1 MVRWGCCSRVASCVP
16 IFKPL
21 QLPTLTA
28 PVPLVNIAIYSRFLK
43 KEHTTF
49 VQLLINALAKREA
62 QVFLYE
68 EYYKSFDQRIDL
80 PAKFYTFQDHES
92 FRQQSIDV
100 VISLGGDGTILDLVT
115 IVRDTGTPI
124 MGINLGRLGF
134 LAMIE
139 KNRLDQAIDALY
151 NDSFTTDQRSV
162 LYLESWPP
170 LFGNDNFALNDFTIL
185 KRDTS
190 SMVIIHAYVN
200 GEFLNSY
207 WADGIIVAT
216 PTGST
221 GYSLSCGGPIIF
233 PRSGNFII
241 TPVAPHNLNVRPIV
255 LSDTAVIS
263 FEVEGRAKN
272 FLCTLDSRYETIT
285 TDFQLAVR
293 RADFSINLLRFTDR
307 NFLYM
312 IREKLKWGID
322 SRNY

>member
-1 MVRWGCCSRVASCVP
+1 M
-16 IFKPL
+16 K
-21 QLPTLTA
+21 
-28 PVPLVNIAIYSRFLK
+28 IAIYSRFLK
-43 KEHTTF
+43 KEHISF
-49 VQLLINALAKREA
+49 VQILFDILAQRDAEL
-62 QVFLYE
+62 FIFE
-68 EYYKSFDQRIDL
+68 EYYQSFKDQIKIQQKLELFKAHEDFKVQNID
-80 PAKFYTFQDHES
+80 FM
-92 FRQQSIDV
+92 
-100 VISLGGDGTILDLVT
+100 ISLGGDGTILDLVT
-115 IVRDTGTPI
+115 IVRDTGVPI

-139 KNRLDQAIDALY
+139 KNRIEQALDALY
-151 NDSFTTDQRSV
+151 SDSFTLDQRSI
-162 LYLESWPP
+162 LYLESSPSI
-170 LFGNDNFALNDFTIL
+170 FGDKNFALNDFTIL

-190 SMVIIHAYVN
+190 SMVIIHTYVN

-233 PRSGNFII
+233 PKSGNFII

-255 LSDTAVIS
+255 LSDNAVIS

-272 FLCTLDSRYETIT
+272 FLCTLDSRYETIDT
-285 TDFQLAVR
+285 HFQLAVR
-293 RADFSINLLRFTDR
+293 KADFQVNLVRFTDR

>member
-1 MVRWGCCSRVASCVP
+1 M
-16 IFKPL
+16 K
-21 QLPTLTA
+21 
-28 PVPLVNIAIYSRFLK
+28 IAIYSRFLK
-43 KEHTTF
+43 KDHISF
-49 VQLLINALAKREA
+49 VQILFDILAQRDAEL
-62 QVFLYE
+62 FIFE
-68 EYYKSFDQRIDL
+68 DYYKSFDDRIKIQQKL
-80 PAKFYTFQDHES
+80 ELFQEHED
-92 FRQQSIDV
+92 FKAQNIDFM
-100 VISLGGDGTILDLVT
+100 ISLGGDGTILDVVT
-115 IVRDTGTPI
+115 IVRDTEVPI

-139 KNRLDQAIDALY
+139 KTRIEQAFDAIY
-151 NDSFTTDQRSV
+151 SDSYTLDQRSI
-162 LYLESWPP
+162 LYLESSPSI
-170 LFGNDNFALNDFTIL
+170 FGDKNFALNDFTIL

-190 SMVIIHAYVN
+190 SMVIIHTYVN

-233 PRSGNFII
+233 PKSGNFII

-255 LSDTAVIS
+255 LSDNAVIS

-272 FLCTLDSRYETIT
+272 FLCTLDSRYETIDT
-285 TDFQLAVR
+285 HFQLAVR
-293 RADFSINLLRFTDR
+293 KADFQVNLVRFTDR

>member
-1 MVRWGCCSRVASCVP
+1 M
-16 IFKPL
+16 K
-21 QLPTLTA
+21 
-28 PVPLVNIAIYSRFLK
+28 IAIYSRFLK
-43 KEHTTF
+43 KDHIYF
-49 VQLLINALAKREA
+49 VQILFDILAQRDAEL
-62 QVFLYE
+62 FIFE
-68 EYYKSFDQRIDL
+68 DYYKSFDDRIKIQQKL
-80 PAKFYTFQDHES
+80 ELFQEHED
-92 FRQQSIDV
+92 FKAQNIDFM
-100 VISLGGDGTILDLVT
+100 ISLGGDGTILDVVT
-115 IVRDTGTPI
+115 IVRDTEVPI

-139 KNRLDQAIDALY
+139 KTRIEQAFDAIY
-151 NDSFTTDQRSV
+151 SDSYTLDQRSI
-162 LYLESWPP
+162 LYLESSPSI
-170 LFGNDNFALNDFTIL
+170 FGEKNFALNDFTIL

-190 SMVIIHAYVN
+190 SMVIIHTYVN

-233 PRSGNFII
+233 PKSGNFII

-255 LSDTAVIS
+255 LSDNAVIS

-272 FLCTLDSRYETIT
+272 FLCTLDSRYETIDT
-285 TDFQLAVR
+285 HFQLAVR
-293 RADFSINLLRFTDR
+293 KADFQVNLVRFTDR

>member
-1 MVRWGCCSRVASCVP
+1 M
-16 IFKPL
+16 K
-21 QLPTLTA
+21 
-28 PVPLVNIAIYSRFLK
+28 IAIYSRFLK
-43 KEHTTF
+43 KDHISF
-49 VQLLINALAKREA
+49 VQILFDILAQKDAEL
-62 QVFLYE
+62 FIFE
-68 EYYKSFDQRIDL
+68 DYYKSFDDQLKIQR
-80 PAKFYTFQDHES
+80 KFELFKDHEDFKS
-92 FRQQSIDV
+92 QNIDFM
-100 VISLGGDGTILDLVT
+100 ISLGGDGTILDIVT
-115 IVRDTGTPI
+115 IVRDSGVPI

-139 KNRLDQAIDALY
+139 KNRIEQALDAIY
-151 NDSFTTDQRSV
+151 SDSYTLDQRSI
-162 LYLESWPP
+162 LYLESNPSI
-170 LFGNDNFALNDFTIL
+170 FGDKNFALNDFTIL

-190 SMVIIHAYVN
+190 SMVIIHTYVN

-233 PRSGNFII
+233 PKSGNFII

-255 LSDTAVIS
+255 LSDNAVIS

-272 FLCTLDSRYETIT
+272 FLCTLDSRYETIDT
-285 TDFQLAVR
+285 HFQLAVR
-293 RADFSINLLRFTDR
+293 KADFQVNLVRFTDR

>member
-1 MVRWGCCSRVASCVP
+1 M
-16 IFKPL
+16 K
-21 QLPTLTA
+21 
-28 PVPLVNIAIYSRFLK
+28 IAIYSRFLK
-43 KEHTTF
+43 KEHISF
-49 VQLLINALAKREA
+49 VQILIDLLCQREA
-62 QVFLYE
+62 ELYVYE
-68 EYYKSFDQRIDL
+68 EYFKSFENKLRTPRNLHFFCDYEDFKSQNID
-80 PAKFYTFQDHES
+80 F
-92 FRQQSIDV
+92 
-100 VISLGGDGTILDLVT
+100 VITLGGDGTILDAVT
-115 IVRDTGTPI
+115 IVRDTGVPI

-139 KNRLDQAIDALY
+139 KNQIEIAIDVLYSDSYALD
-151 NDSFTTDQRSV
+151 NRTL
-162 LYLESWPP
+162 LYLESSDPI
-170 LFGNDNFALNDFTIL
+170 FGDKNFALNDFTIL

-190 SMVIIHAYVN
+190 SMVIIHTYVN

-233 PRSGNFII
+233 PKSGNIII

-255 LSDTAVIS
+255 LSDDSIIS

-272 FLCTLDSRYETIT
+272 FLCTLDSRYETINT
-285 TDFQLAVR
+285 HFQLAVR
-293 RADFSINLLRFTDR
+293 KADFQINLFRFTDR

-322 SRNY
+322 TRN

>member
-1 MVRWGCCSRVASCVP
+1 MQILFDILAQRDAELF
-16 IFKPL
+16 IF
-21 QLPTLTA
+21 
-28 PVPLVNIAIYSRFLK
+28 
-43 KEHTTF
+43 
-49 VQLLINALAKREA
+49 
-62 QVFLYE
+62 E
-68 EYYKSFDQRIDL
+68 EYYQSFDDRIKIQQKL
-80 PAKFYTFQDHES
+80 ELFKEHED
-92 FRQQSIDV
+92 FKAQNIDFM
-100 VISLGGDGTILDLVT
+100 ISLGGDGTILDLVT
-115 IVRDTGTPI
+115 IVRDTGVPI

-139 KNRLDQAIDALY
+139 KNRIEQALDALY
-151 NDSFTTDQRSV
+151 SDSFTLDQRSI
-162 LYLESWPP
+162 LYLESSPSI
-170 LFGNDNFALNDFTIL
+170 FGDKNFALNDFTIL

-190 SMVIIHAYVN
+190 SMVIIHTYVN

-233 PRSGNFII
+233 PKSGNFII

-255 LSDTAVIS
+255 LSDNAVIS

-272 FLCTLDSRYETIT
+272 FLCTLDSRYETIDT
-285 TDFQLAVR
+285 HFQLAVR
-293 RADFSINLLRFTDR
+293 KADFQVNLVRFTDR

>member
-1 MVRWGCCSRVASCVP
+1 M
-16 IFKPL
+16 K
-21 QLPTLTA
+21 
-28 PVPLVNIAIYSRFLK
+28 IAIYSRFLK
-43 KEHTTF
+43 KDHISF
-49 VQLLINALAKREA
+49 VQILFDILAQRDA
-62 QVFLYE
+62 QLFIFE
-68 EYYKSFDQRIDL
+68 EYYQSFNDRI
-80 PAKFYTFQDHES
+80 KI
-92 FRQQSIDV
+92 QQKLELFKEHDDFKAQKIDF
-100 VISLGGDGTILDLVT
+100 VISLGGDGTILDVVT
-115 IVRDTGTPI
+115 IVRATAVPI

-139 KNRLDQAIDALY
+139 KNRIEQALDALY
-151 NDSFTTDQRSV
+151 SDSYTLDQRSV
-162 LYLESWPP
+162 LYLESSPSI
-170 LFGNDNFALNDFTIL
+170 FGDRNFALNDFTIL

-190 SMVIIHAYVN
+190 SMVIIHTYVN

-233 PRSGNFII
+233 PKSGNFII

-255 LSDTAVIS
+255 LSDNAVIS

-272 FLCTLDSRYETIT
+272 FLCTLDSRYETIDT
-285 TDFQLAVR
+285 HFQLAVR
-293 RADFSINLLRFTDR
+293 KADFQVNLVRFTDR

>member
-1 MVRWGCCSRVASCVP
+1 M
-16 IFKPL
+16 K
-21 QLPTLTA
+21 
-28 PVPLVNIAIYSRFLK
+28 IAIYSRFLK
-43 KEHTTF
+43 KDHISF
-49 VQLLINALAKREA
+49 VQILFDILAQRDAEL
-62 QVFLYE
+62 FIFE
-68 EYYKSFDQRIDL
+68 EYYKSFDNRIKIQQKL
-80 PAKFYTFQDHES
+80 ELFKDHED
-92 FRQQSIDV
+92 FQAQNIDFM
-100 VISLGGDGTILDLVT
+100 ISLGGDGTILDIVT
-115 IVRDTGTPI
+115 IVRDTGVPI

-139 KNRLDQAIDALY
+139 KTRIEQALDAIY
-151 NDSFTTDQRSV
+151 SDSYTLDQRSI
-162 LYLESWPP
+162 LYLESNPSI
-170 LFGNDNFALNDFTIL
+170 FGDKNFALNDFTIL

-190 SMVIIHAYVN
+190 SMVIIHTYVN

-233 PRSGNFII
+233 PKSGNFII

-255 LSDTAVIS
+255 LSDNAVIS

-272 FLCTLDSRYETIT
+272 FLCTLDSRYETIDT
-285 TDFQLAVR
+285 HFQLAVR
-293 RADFSINLLRFTDR
+293 KADFQVNLVRFTDR